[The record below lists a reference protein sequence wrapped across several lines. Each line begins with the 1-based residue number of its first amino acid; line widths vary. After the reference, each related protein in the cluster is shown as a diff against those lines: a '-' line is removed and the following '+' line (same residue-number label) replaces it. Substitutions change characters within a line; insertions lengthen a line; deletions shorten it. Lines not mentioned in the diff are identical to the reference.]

1 MIIPFSFSSRAVD
14 VLPCCF
20 CGVLEKKRKEGK
32 KAQKRRER
40 EGMHGKRK
48 DTKCDSTRFLN
59 TVLLLLLMKTH
70 NFINDK
76 RAFAPPREFLFF
88 LLLLFSL
95 D

>member
-1 MIIPFSFSSRAVD
+1 MLWLFFQK
-14 VLPCCF
+14 LFLWCF
-20 CGVLEKKRKEGK
+20 GGRIFLKKKRKEEK

-40 EGMHGKRK
+40 EGINGKRK
-48 DTKCDSTRFLN
+48 DTKCDLTRFLN

-70 NFINDK
+70 NFITDK

>member
-1 MIIPFSFSSRAVD
+1 MFFRAVF
-14 VLPCCF
+14 VVF
-20 CGVLEKKRKEGK
+20 WRRREKKEK
-32 KAQKRRER
+32 KHKKGGREKACN
-40 EGMHGKRK
+40 GKRK

>member
-1 MIIPFSFSSRAVD
+1 
-14 VLPCCF
+14 VLFLWCF
-20 CGVLEKKRKEGK
+20 GGRILKKKRKEEK

-40 EGMHGKRK
+40 EGINGKRK
-48 DTKCDSTRFLN
+48 DTKCDLTRFLN

-70 NFINDK
+70 NFITDK